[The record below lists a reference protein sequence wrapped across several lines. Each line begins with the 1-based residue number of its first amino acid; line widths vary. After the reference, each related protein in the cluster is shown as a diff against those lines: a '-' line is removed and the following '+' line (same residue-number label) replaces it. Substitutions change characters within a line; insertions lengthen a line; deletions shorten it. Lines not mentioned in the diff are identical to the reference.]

1 MNLASY
7 DNQTNEA
14 SFQLSRRIQQKMD
27 PNCIRNSMTPLL
39 LLCRF
44 YTGKHSLHDQLKEL
58 IDAGASVFHK
68 NERGRNALLL
78 LCKHQINRV
87 EKADLLRCIKLLLD
101 AKIDVNEVDWN
112 ERNALQCIER
122 YCWIHDTDVDEII
135 KLLIERGIRIE
146 LGGLNELHFLV
157 LKYSSRETLLNEVI
171 QISLERDGVTRIN
184 AKDQHER
191 TVFHLLSEK
200 CKNRDTVFK
209 LLHIK
214 EIDKG
219 SMEWDEKMWLAK
231 GFIHVGQKL
240 DDWSLYFK
248 IFVGLTMIGLVLYY
262 TYEPIRSFL
271 FCWMNT
277 FF

>member
-135 KLLIERGIRIE
+135 KLLIERGIRI
-146 LGGLNELHFLV
+146 
-157 LKYSSRETLLNEVI
+157 
-171 QISLERDGVTRIN
+171 
-184 AKDQHER
+184 
-191 TVFHLLSEK
+191 
-200 CKNRDTVFK
+200 
-209 LLHIK
+209 
-214 EIDKG
+214 
-219 SMEWDEKMWLAK
+219 
-231 GFIHVGQKL
+231 
-240 DDWSLYFK
+240 
-248 IFVGLTMIGLVLYY
+248 
-262 TYEPIRSFL
+262 
-271 FCWMNT
+271 
-277 FF
+277 